1 MKTNREYF
9 KEILRIFVIVFMP
22 YIGIFILIRKKP
34 YERNINIIGII
45 YCIIMSILLFIPSY
59 NVGNKSLS
67 DAKDS
72 LIGILPLLSIGFI
85 VFYNRKNKRNRIE
98 PNPSLLNNN
107 LKDRDIVQNSFIK
120 RTALKFKYKFRKIFN
135 PKIIEEATNG
145 SIKILF
151 TELDMNHKLE
161 SFIINNT
168 KKYDDGELSPHEYNE
183 KLNLFLYYI
192 NEMDISFIE
201 FDTIKNP
208 IARKK
213 LEEYAEILNG
223 KMNLNVNSLSRYI
236 DKEKYNIYVKNLE
249 EKLNVDKVMEEDEI
263 INKYVEYYGD
273 KSIESNN
280 IIVISEILG
289 KDISYTMEK
298 IQSHYDE
305 IQKVFKMKKI
315 EDSLFGFEGEQI
327 RTLEYID
334 KLNGFEFE
342 DYLEELFKTFG
353 YDVEE
358 LPYSN
363 DYGADLIISKGVKRI
378 VIQAKNYTG
387 NVGNTAVQE
396 SISAKAYYNCDIAM
410 VITNSYYTKNAIEM
424 AKSTGVIL
432 VDRDEL
438 EKILNNGSL
447 YFASIVNI

>member
-1 MKTNREYF
+1 
-9 KEILRIFVIVFMP
+9 
-22 YIGIFILIRKKP
+22 
-34 YERNINIIGII
+34 
-45 YCIIMSILLFIPSY
+45 
-59 NVGNKSLS
+59 
-67 DAKDS
+67 
-72 LIGILPLLSIGFI
+72 
-85 VFYNRKNKRNRIE
+85 
-98 PNPSLLNNN
+98 
-107 LKDRDIVQNSFIK
+107 
-120 RTALKFKYKFRKIFN
+120 
-135 PKIIEEATNG
+135 
-145 SIKILF
+145 
-151 TELDMNHKLE
+151 
-161 SFIINNT
+161 
-168 KKYDDGELSPHEYNE
+168 
-183 KLNLFLYYI
+183 
-192 NEMDISFIE
+192 
-201 FDTIKNP
+201 
-208 IARKK
+208 
-213 LEEYAEILNG
+213 
-223 KMNLNVNSLSRYI
+223 
-236 DKEKYNIYVKNLE
+236 
-249 EKLNVDKVMEEDEI
+249 
-263 INKYVEYYGD
+263 
-273 KSIESNN
+273 
-280 IIVISEILG
+280 
-289 KDISYTMEK
+289 
-298 IQSHYDE
+298 
-305 IQKVFKMKKI
+305 MKKI